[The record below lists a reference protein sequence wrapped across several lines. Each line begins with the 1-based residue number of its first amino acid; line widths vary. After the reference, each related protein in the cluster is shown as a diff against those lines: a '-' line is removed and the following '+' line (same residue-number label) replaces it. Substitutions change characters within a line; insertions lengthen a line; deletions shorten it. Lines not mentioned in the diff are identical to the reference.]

1 MNNIWFFNR
10 YGEAQI
16 IFDKNGRF
24 IDRHG
29 RNLGYLKDNQYL
41 YNYNGKQCGWMD
53 GYVIR
58 DLYGSTVGF
67 CQYSNDSPSPI
78 FPIPQIPPIP
88 AIPQI
93 PPIPA
98 IPQIPYIRPI
108 KTFNWSPLSLINLFN

>member
-1 MNNIWFFNR
+1 MNNIWFYNR

-16 IFDKNGRF
+16 ILDSQGRF
-24 IDRHG
+24 VDRRG
-29 RNLGYLKDNQYL
+29 YNLGYVRNGNLL
-41 YNYNGKQCGWMD
+41 YNYQGKHCGWID

-58 DLYGSTVGF
+58 DLHGFVVGF
-67 CQYSNDSPSPI
+67 CQFSNDFPSPI

-98 IPQIPYIRPI
+98 IPQIPYIKPI
-108 KTFNWSPLSLINLFN
+108 KQFGWSSYNLISIFK